1 MLCTKSSASIEYDSL
16 ACGTLLCAC
25 HTVIGVVRGR
35 LALCKTSHRCSTVCM
50 LQVRAALDAAPFTGA
65 EAVRLGLLD
74 GLLYRTE
81 AISTLRGLPVREAAA
96 PEGAAAGECGA
107 AR

>member
-1 MLCTKSSASIEYDSL
+1 
-16 ACGTLLCAC
+16 
-25 HTVIGVVRGR
+25 
-35 LALCKTSHRCSTVCM
+35 M
-50 LQVRAALDAAPFTGA
+50 LQVRAALDVAPFTGA

-81 AISTLRGLPVREAAA
+81 AISTLRGLPVQEAIA

-107 AR
+107 AL